1 MLGLG
6 HSLVGGSA
14 LGGFE
19 NNYGLLFDGT
29 NDYVLG
35 GISGNSPAN
44 GTIKPLSCPNGLTV
58 AVWCKLDIDGE
69 DDPYQT
75 IPAGQ
80 RRLVTSVANG
90 GWSLHYG
97 SRRFIFHM
105 KLVDGDGNTATSKPE
120 TQQPFMK
127 NLISGSGQPKQYLHK
142 PDGWHFVVG
151 TWDGDRVKQIYLDG
165 GRDQA
170 GSSTVIEDGVGDFG
184 SQEESSLSKVTES
197 AASGGAY
204 TVKYD
209 TSNDRDEIDVMIGA
223 GGTIN
228 SSTNVTTAT
237 GEYWEGYIGDVGIW
251 NRELTSD
258 EIKALYNLHQPTDMS
273 TMRPDDLMA
282 YWKMEEGS
290 GTTLVET
297 TGNVGADGSIHGAAF
312 NTLAPSTDVSGY
324 PGYQ

>member
-6 HSLVGGSA
+6 HSLAGGSA
-14 LGGFE
+14 LGGYE

-29 NDYVLG
+29 NDYVLA

-44 GTIKPLSCPNGLTV
+44 GTTKPLSCPNGFTV

-69 DDPYQT
+69 DDPYNT
-75 IPAGQ
+75 IPSGN
-80 RRLVTSVANG
+80 RRLVNCQANG

-97 SRRFIFHM
+97 SKRFIFHM
-105 KLVDGDGNTATSKPE
+105 KLVDGDDNTAASKPE
-120 TQQPFMK
+120 TKQPFMK
-127 NLISGSGQPKQYLHK
+127 NLLTGSDQPKQFLHK

-165 GRDQA
+165 NRDQA
-170 GSSTVIEDGVGDFG
+170 GSSTVISEGVGDFG
-184 SQEESSLSKVTES
+184 SQPEDSGSKVTES

-209 TSNDRDEIDVMIGA
+209 TSVDRDEIDILIGA
-223 GGTIN
+223 GGSMN
-228 SSTNVTTAT
+228 SLTNVTTGT
-237 GEYWEGYIGDVGIW
+237 GEYWEGYIGDIGIW
-251 NRELTSD
+251 NRELTGD
-258 EIKALYNLHQPTDMS
+258 EIKALYNLHVPTDMS
-273 TMRPDDLMA
+273 TTQPDDLMA

-297 TGNVGADGSIHGAAF
+297 TGNVGTDGSIHGAAF
-312 NTLAPSTDVSGY
+312 NTLAPSTDVSSY

>member
-29 NDYVLG
+29 NDYVLA
-35 GISGNSPAN
+35 GISGQEPAN
-44 GTIKPLSCPNGLTV
+44 GTIKPYSCPNGFTV
-58 AVWCKLDIDGE
+58 AIWVKLDIDGE
-69 DDPYQT
+69 DDPYNTQT
-75 IPAGQ
+75 PT
-80 RRLVTSVANG
+80 RRIISCVSNG
-90 GWSLHYG
+90 GWSLKY
-97 SRRFIFHM
+97 SAKRFYFNM
-105 KLVDGDGNTATSKPE
+105 KLVDGDGNTVNNTPMTKE
-120 TQQPFMK
+120 PFMK
-127 NLISGSGQPKQYLHK
+127 NLLSGSGQPKQYLHK
-142 PDGWHFVVG
+142 PDGWHFVVA

-184 SQEESSLSKVTES
+184 SQEESALSKVTES

-209 TSNDRDEIDVMIGA
+209 TTVDRDEVDVLIGA

-228 SSTNVTTAT
+228 SVTNVTTAT
-237 GEYWEGYIGDVGIW
+237 GEYWEGYIGDIGIW
-251 NRELTSD
+251 NKELTSD
-258 EIKALYNLHQPTDMS
+258 EIKALYNLHTPTDMS
-273 TMRPDDLMA
+273 TTQPDDLIA

-297 TGNVGADGSIHGAAF
+297 TGNVGTDGSIHGAAF